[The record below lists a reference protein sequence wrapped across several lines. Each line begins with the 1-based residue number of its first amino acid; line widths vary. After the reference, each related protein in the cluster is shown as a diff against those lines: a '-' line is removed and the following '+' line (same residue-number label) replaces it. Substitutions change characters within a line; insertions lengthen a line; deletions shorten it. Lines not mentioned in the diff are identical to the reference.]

1 MDEQNLRQ
9 SSRAGMGRKG
19 ASTQGG
25 PDQTQ
30 GPRGPQ
36 KPGTQKK
43 KPSLFLRV
51 ILFLVALA
59 MVLGAV
65 AAVAFRD
72 VLNLDSIKR
81 WFNYRAL
88 MLSDSGQAEA
98 FVYDGSLEDTFAVL
112 DGDLLVCSQNAISLY
127 SGSGTQ
133 YVSQPVSLENPVV
146 DTNGSLA
153 VVYDAG
159 GSSLYVLGQRAL
171 IWSDSGLDGIL
182 SARLNHSGMLT
193 VVTQASGYRGVVT
206 VYNSAYEAVASIQ
219 LSSAFVMDAALSDD
233 GRTLA
238 IVTIGQQNGAFS
250 SNLVLYTLNSAQG
263 TVGES
268 SSFTADLTASLGGNV
283 VLDLRHTDELVWTLG
298 DQGLAITDHE
308 GKSASANWSNQ
319 YLKLYDLS
327 GDGFAAALLGKYRAG
342 SQATLQVIDD
352 TGTVKGSLD
361 LNQQVLSLSAAGR
374 YLAVLTGDRL
384 DIYTSDLSL
393 YSSLEGTQGARKV
406 LLMEDGSAILI
417 SEDSASFYVP
427 G

>member
-1 MDEQNLRQ
+1 M
-9 SSRAGMGRKG
+9 
-19 ASTQGG
+19 
-25 PDQTQ
+25 
-30 GPRGPQ
+30 
-36 KPGTQKK
+36 
-43 KPSLFLRV
+43 
-51 ILFLVALA
+51 
-59 MVLGAV
+59 
-65 AAVAFRD
+65 
-72 VLNLDSIKR
+72 
-81 WFNYRAL
+81 
-88 MLSDSGQAEA
+88 
-98 FVYDGSLEDTFAVL
+98 
-112 DGDLLVCSQNAISLY
+112 
-127 SGSGTQ
+127 
-133 YVSQPVSLENPVV
+133 
-146 DTNGSLA
+146 
-153 VVYDAG
+153 
-159 GSSLYVLGQRAL
+159 
-171 IWSDSGLDGIL
+171 
-182 SARLNHSGMLT
+182 
-193 VVTQASGYRGVVT
+193 
-206 VYNSAYEAVASIQ
+206 
-219 LSSAFVMDAALSDD
+219 
-233 GRTLA
+233 
-238 IVTIGQQNGAFS
+238 
-250 SNLVLYTLNSAQG
+250 LYTLNSAQG

-308 GKSASANWSNQ
+308 GKSASANGSNQ